1 MGNEFPVGEL
11 RSLDLVMTSNAQDYT
26 YHILQ
31 LLSTNVDFDVNFGWI
46 VDHDPLGED
55 LCFPLGEDA

>member
-11 RSLDLVMTSNAQDYT
+11 GSLELVMTSNAQDYT

-31 LLSTNVDFDVNFGWI
+31 LLPTNVDFDVNF
-46 VDHDPLGED
+46 
-55 LCFPLGEDA
+55 